1 MFPLH
6 SSGSWAQITLTQSP
20 GSITANLG
28 DTVIMACKASTGI
41 STSYLH
47 WYHQK
52 PGQRP
57 TLIIWGATTLHFGAP
72 DRYSG
77 SGSGTDFTLKI
88 SNMKAEDEGTFYCQQ
103 SSSFPL
109 TQ

>member
-1 MFPLH
+1 MFPLQ

-28 DTVIMACKASTGI
+28 DTVTMSCKASTGFG
-41 STSYLH
+41 SYLH

-52 PGQRP
+52 PGQPP
-57 TLIIWGATTLHFGAP
+57 TLIIYYASNLQSGAP

-77 SGSGTDFTLKI
+77 SGSGTDFTLRI

-103 SSSFPL
+103 GSQLPL

>member
-1 MFPLH
+1 M
-6 SSGSWAQITLTQSP
+6 TQTPEYISVSP
-20 GSITANLG
+20 GQ
-28 DTVIMACKASTGI
+28 TVTRTCKASTGVG
-41 STSYLH
+41 SYLN

-52 PGQRP
+52 PGQPP
-57 TLIIWGATTLHFGAP
+57 TLIIRYATTLHSGAP

-77 SGSGTDFTLKI
+77 SGSGRDFTLKI

-103 SSSFPL
+103 GSQLPL